1 VTTDGPGDAG
11 RVGAETAG
19 ATGGPG
25 SAGGTGLVGGAEAAG
40 GADLPGGPGL
50 PGRAG
55 GARTVSLGDLL
66 PPPGGELCVHA
77 AGRDH
82 SRTEVRARVD
92 EVARAL
98 GDAGVVAGAPVGVLL
113 PSGADAVA
121 ALFAVWR
128 AGGVHVP
135 LNPRFTDTELTR
147 VLGQVGA
154 AAVVTTPTLA
164 SRVADRSTVVLDGA
178 TVRAVPRG
186 HGFRP
191 AESEAIGR
199 AYGTHDLDPP
209 GTAPVASADR
219 PGRRDPGDPG
229 EPGDAGGGRGAVRH
243 GTGVALVSF
252 TSGTTGPPTPVP
264 LLHAQVLEGLDQVLG
279 TLRSRPGGGPPMPN
293 LVPVSLS
300 LWAGIYQVLFAFRAG
315 APVVLMDG
323 FDTAAFAGLVRRFAI
338 RSTVLP
344 PAAMVML
351 ADDERIDELAPLR
364 YVRSISSPLS
374 PLQARR
380 FRDRFGVRVLN
391 GYGQTEL
398 GGEVVGWSAA
408 DSEVFGDA
416 KLGSVGRPHA
426 GVEVDVV
433 AGSGELLV
441 RIPGRTDGWHRT
453 GDVARIDED
462 GFVWIEGRVSDMVN
476 RGGLKVH
483 PVEVEE
489 VLRLSPA
496 VADAAVV
503 GVPDDRLGEVPV
515 AFVVP
520 AVRAGGPAPAGGTG
534 PAAQVD
540 DAELEA
546 LCRRHLAPY
555 KVPVRFRAV
564 DALPRNEAGK
574 LLRRELG

>member
-1 VTTDGPGDAG
+1 VAGVTT
-11 RVGAETAG
+11 
-19 ATGGPG
+19 
-25 SAGGTGLVGGAEAAG
+25 AGGG
-40 GADLPGGPGL
+40 
-50 PGRAG
+50 
-55 GARTVSLGDLL
+55 SLGDLL
-66 PPPGGELCVHA
+66 PPPGDELCVHA

-82 SRTEVRARVD
+82 SRTAVRERVH

-98 GDAGVVAGAPVGVLL
+98 GDAGVEAGAPVGVLL

-154 AAVVTTPTLA
+154 AAVVTTPALA
-164 SRVADRSTVVLDGA
+164 SRVPGRSTVVLDASTVTADRRGA
-178 TVRAVPRG
+178 ADAGRTVRHER
-186 HGFRP
+186 
-191 AESEAIGR
+191 
-199 AYGTHDLDPP
+199 
-209 GTAPVASADR
+209 
-219 PGRRDPGDPG
+219 
-229 EPGDAGGGRGAVRH
+229 
-243 GTGVALVSF
+243 GVAIVSF

-264 LLHAQVLEGLDQVLG
+264 LLHAAVLEGIDQVLG
-279 TLRSRPGGGPPMPN
+279 TLRARPGGGPPMPN

-315 APVVLMDG
+315 APVVVMEG
-323 FDTAAFAGLVRRFAI
+323 FDTATFAGLVRRFAI

-351 ADDERIDELAPLR
+351 VDDERVADLAPLR

-380 FRDRFGVRVLN
+380 FRDRFGIRVLN

-408 DSEVFGDA
+408 DSKTFGDA

-426 GVEVDVV
+426 GVEVDVDG
-433 AGSGELLV
+433 ATGELLV

-483 PVEVEE
+483 PGEVEE

-515 AFVVP
+515 AFVVVAGHTGEAGQP
-520 AVRAGGPAPAGGTG
+520 GQAHEGGPAGRLDEG
-534 PAAQVD
+534 
-540 DAELEA
+540 ELEA

-555 KVPVRFRAV
+555 KVPVRFERV

-574 LLRRELG
+574 LLRRDLA